1 MARFR
6 LMAAMQIGHFHY
18 RIGTTLADSVGNAL
32 AGDKVWTGMSA
43 ATLVPDMV
51 PLDGAASTMLAASK
65 YAGIPPR
72 TWTTGVES
80 IDA

>member
-6 LMAAMQIGHFHY
+6 LNAALQVGHFHY
-18 RIGTTLADSVGNAL
+18 RIGTILADSNANAL
-32 AGDKVWTGMSA
+32 PGDKVWTGMSA
-43 ATLVPDMV
+43 ATLVADMI